1 MPIFRTVEGGGFT
14 EIRAAIAVAEHLSFR
29 AAADAL
35 SMSPT
40 ALSSNVRALEDR
52 LGIRLFNRTTR
63 SVSLTS
69 AGEEFIASVAPSL
82 AAIEQAMQ
90 AAGSHG
96 TRPSGTLRINSSV
109 TGAHEILTPLIQA
122 YMARHPAVQ
131 VELSSESRLVDVVL
145 EGCDAGIR
153 LAESVP
159 AEMVAVP
166 LPFGLDFCVVGA
178 PGYLAD
184 HPAPRTPLDLAAHS
198 CIRSRASGG
207 GIYRWEFEQNGETL
221 EIDVPGALTLDDQSL
236 MLKAAIAG
244 MGLAYISRAIAAEA
258 IASGRLVTVLEDWVA
273 GSSPLCLYYPRNR
286 NTSAALR
293 ALIDLIRADS
303 GSRG

>member
-1 MPIFRTVEGGGFT
+1 MPISRIIQSSGFT
-14 EIRAAIAVAEHLSFR
+14 EIRAAISVAEHRSFR

-35 SMSPT
+35 GMSPT

-82 AAIEQAMQ
+82 ASIERAME

-109 TGAHEILTPLIQA
+109 TGAHEILTPLILTYLQR
-122 YMARHPAVQ
+122 YPAVQ
-131 VELSSESRLVDVVL
+131 VEVTTESRLVDVVL
-145 EGCDAGIR
+145 DGCDAGIR

-159 AEMVAVP
+159 ADMVAVP

-178 PGYLAD
+178 PQYLAD
-184 HPAPRTPLDLAAHS
+184 HPPPNTPLDLANHR
-198 CIRSRASGG
+198 CIRSKAAGG
-207 GIYRWEFEQNGETL
+207 SIYRWEFESHGEAL
-221 EIDVPGALTLDDQSL
+221 EVDVSGGLTLDEQSL

-258 IASGRLVTVLEDWVA
+258 ITAGKLATVLEDWLPRQ
-273 GSSPLCLYYPRNR
+273 SPLCLYYPRNR

-293 ALIDLIRADS
+293 ALIELIRA
-303 GSRG
+303 GGGG